1 MKLTEIKIFSKSLVI
16 CTCFFGML
24 LFSCGSNEDV
34 AQSKE
39 DVERII
45 PSIVVKNV
53 RMNSSGTIDGKV
65 TYSTIKDVSFSK
77 SGKLEKGDVP
87 LSVGTHFK
95 FNELLVQLNIEEA
108 FRELAQSKLSFAK
121 KIQSFEVQ
129 IEKKIPSVLIK
140 WKKFKEDLTPSKRLP
155 QFPIIYSEAEKAL
168 IIENDIYILFTNL
181 RNQESEIENYFYLA
195 PFNGVIT
202 AVNVKHNSKVRKNQ
216 TVLKIAKDA
225 FYNAEFIVSQETY
238 QELKQRDDFDFL
250 GINED
255 KIGFGKIKKAIQS
268 DSKMKLICSFQK
280 VNGKEIVNNQLIRIS
295 LPISKSKG
303 CYLPKTAVKS
313 GKVLVLSNGKEIK
326 TKVKILKEQNEQVF
340 VSGLKD
346 GSIVLIK

>member
-16 CTCFFGML
+16 CTCFFALL
-24 LFSCGSNEDV
+24 LFSCESNEDV
-34 AQSKE
+34 AQSE
-39 DVERII
+39 ENLQRII

-77 SGKLEKGDVP
+77 SGKLEKGDVS

-95 FNELLVQLNIEEA
+95 FNELLVKLNIEEA
-108 FRELAQSKLSFAK
+108 FRELAQGKESFSNGLLSFEK
-121 KIQSFEVQ
+121 L
-129 IEKKIPSVLIK
+129 IEKKFPSELTK
-140 WKKFKEDLTPSKRLP
+140 WKKFKEEVTPAKRLP
-155 QFPIIYSEAEKAL
+155 QFPSIFSEAEKAL
-168 IIENDIYILFTNL
+168 IIENDIYILFSKLN
-181 RNQESEIENYFYLA
+181 NQESEIENYFYLA
-195 PFNGVIT
+195 PFDGVIT
-202 AVNVKHNSKVRKNQ
+202 AVFVKHNSKVRKNQ

-225 FYNAEFIVSQETY
+225 VYNAEFIVTQETY

-255 KIGFGKIKKAIQS
+255 KIGFGKIKKAIQL

-295 LPISKSKG
+295 LPMSKTKG
-303 CYLPKTAVKS
+303 CYLPKEAI
-313 GKVLVLSNGKEIK
+313 LSNQVIVLKNGIEIK
-326 TKVKILKEQNEQVF
+326 TSVKIVKELEDQIF